1 MAIRFILKDNELNE
15 TTYDTNSHDDIVKM
29 VAYAITNDYKIVGIN
44 EKSFEYNE
52 RVLMSY
58 SSSAQ
63 KYLKE
68 FFNYMIQYNINIIT
82 SNKTLQDF
90 ANLKG
95 YNYWSLYI
103 LLRRVLG
110 NSGDYKDKLN
120 ELFAKYKNN

>member
-15 TTYDTNSHDDIVKM
+15 TTYDTNSHDDIIKM

-44 EKSFEYNE
+44 DKSFEYNE
-52 RVLMSY
+52 RVLMPY

-68 FFNYMIQYNINIIT
+68 FFDYMLQYNINTIT
-82 SNKTLQDF
+82 NNTPLKDF
-90 ANLKG
+90 ANLNN
-95 YNYWSLYI
+95 YNYWSLYM

-110 NSGDYKDKLN
+110 NSGDYKNKLN

>member
-15 TTYDTNSHDDIVKM
+15 TTYDTNSHDDIIKM
-29 VAYAITNDYKIVGIN
+29 VAYAITNDYKIIGIN

-68 FFNYMIQYNINIIT
+68 FFNYMLQYNINTIT
-82 SNKTLQDF
+82 NNTPLKDF
-90 ANLKG
+90 ANLNN
-95 YNYWSLYI
+95 YNYWSLYM

-110 NSGDYKDKLN
+110 NSGDYKSKLN

>member
-29 VAYAITNDYKIVGIN
+29 IAYAITNDYKIIGVN

-52 RVLMSY
+52 RILMSY

-68 FFNYMIQYNINIIT
+68 FFNYMLQYNINTIT
-82 SNKTLQDF
+82 NNTPLKDF
-90 ANLKG
+90 ANLNN
-95 YNYWSLYI
+95 YNYWSLYM

-110 NSGDYKDKLN
+110 NSSDYKSKLN